1 MYKTSTI
8 VLFILLFIGF
18 YAQAQQVKQP
28 KRLSENEKIEC
39 LIISIEQL
47 TDAQLYRNGSW
58 YDATTA
64 ADHLRMKLSKA
75 GSRVK
80 TAQDF
85 IDKVASCSSMTGE
98 AYKIKYSN
106 GIEVTTKEYFTEK
119 LKELNSH

>member
-1 MYKTSTI
+1 MNKSSS
-8 VLFILLFIGF
+8 ILLVFLFFIGF
-18 YAQAQQVKQP
+18 YAQSQQVKQP
-28 KRLSENEKIEC
+28 KPLSEKEKIEY
-39 LIISIEQL
+39 LISSVEQL
-47 TDAQLYRNGSW
+47 NDAQFYRNGEW

-64 ADHLRMKLSKA
+64 ADHLRMKLSNA

-106 GIEVTTKEYFTEK
+106 GKELTTKEYFTEK
-119 LKELNSH
+119 LNELNSH